1 MKSTKYYQISRVS
14 SPPTFAEHTASST
27 KSLTHTNYS
36 ADVDFEQG
44 DEHTSAEQLR
54 NLKWTNIPKKTEF
67 RSCKIKRISFSL
79 LIEKIP
85 NFFR

>member
-54 NLKWTNIPKKTEF
+54 NLK
-67 RSCKIKRISFSL
+67 
-79 LIEKIP
+79 
-85 NFFR
+85 